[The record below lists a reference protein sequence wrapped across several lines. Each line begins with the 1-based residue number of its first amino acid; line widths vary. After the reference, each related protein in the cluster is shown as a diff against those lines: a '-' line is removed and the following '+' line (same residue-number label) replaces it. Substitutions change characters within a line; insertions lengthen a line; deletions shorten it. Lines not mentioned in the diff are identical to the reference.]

1 MYKWKY
7 RFDLGPQ
14 PLGTSSTTI
23 GGLAPDQSY
32 YVRLYAFN
40 SAGEDWTGKEFFIR
54 TQPEKT
60 HLPFG
65 LTMWF
70 DATQISGSTQD
81 TNATPIPG
89 MQISTWVD
97 LSGNDRHMNIVN
109 GDPTIAMDGY
119 EGRAVVDFDGNDQL
133 ISTYDFAG
141 ADLGVWR
148 NGGYTAFGV
157 SRYTGGRSNRVI
169 SSQGQNWIM
178 GHHGNRNGRYY
189 FNGWVHQGHA
199 ADTEFHIWEIKQEG
213 RSHNGNPYSTVYAA
227 GVELANNQNSNNWWH
242 HPGKLSFGGW
252 GNLSETSNCQ
262 VAEFL
267 IFRGLMADN
276 DRYTIEGYLGHKW
289 GIDLPSNHPWA
300 TEKPTFGN
308 AVVSGSTAVG
318 VTTQSRLRLF
328 VIENLL
334 I

>member
-1 MYKWKY
+1 MHSILQVKI
-7 RFDLGPQ
+7 GPEK
-14 PLGTSSTTI
+14 
-23 GGLAPDQSY
+23 
-32 YVRLYAFN
+32 N
-40 SAGEDWTGKEFFIR
+40 FIR

-97 LSGNDRHMNIVN
+97 LSGNARHMNNVN

-133 ISTYDFAG
+133 ISTYDFAREQICKFGEMGVTRLLESHGTRG
-141 ADLGVWR
+141 AGV
-148 NGGYTAFGV
+148 
-157 SRYTGGRSNRVI
+157 TGVI

-213 RSHNGNPYSTVYAA
+213 RSHNGNPYSTVYAD

-242 HPGKLSFGGW
+242 HPV
-252 GNLSETSNCQ
+252 NC
-262 VAEFL
+262 L
-267 IFRGLMADN
+267 
-276 DRYTIEGYLGHKW
+276 
-289 GIDLPSNHPWA
+289 
-300 TEKPTFGN
+300 
-308 AVVSGSTAVG
+308 
-318 VTTQSRLRLF
+318 
-328 VIENLL
+328 
-334 I
+334 